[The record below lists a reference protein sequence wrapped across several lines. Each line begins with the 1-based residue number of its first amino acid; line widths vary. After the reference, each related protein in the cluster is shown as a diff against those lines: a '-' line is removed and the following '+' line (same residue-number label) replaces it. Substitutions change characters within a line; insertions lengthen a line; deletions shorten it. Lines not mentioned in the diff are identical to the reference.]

1 MGGPRFRHES
11 LSGVVV
17 GEEVCLDPMESRHGV
32 QVLRLGRGEEVEL
45 LDGRGRRSQARVL
58 VADRRALRV
67 VVEAVIEERRS
78 PRVVLMPA
86 LLKGKAFDF
95 LVQKATELGVA
106 EVAPV
111 ITARTVVRWQEGQG
125 KSWEEN
131 VQRTAWEACKQCGNP
146 WLPRWTTPRSLAE
159 VLAGSG
165 EGLRMAAMLG
175 DGPRLPG
182 EILDEMGGPV
192 SGVTVMIGPEGD
204 FTPAEADG
212 IREWGALAMT
222 LGPRV
227 LRAET
232 AALAALAVVQ
242 HELVRRGWG

>member
-1 MGGPRFRHES
+1 MGGPRFRH
-11 LSGVVV
+11 LAAVAV
-17 GEEVCLDPMESRHGV
+17 GMEECLEPMESRHGV

-45 LDGRGRRSQARVL
+45 LDGRGTRSLARV
-58 VADRRALRV
+58 VEADRRRLRV

-95 LVQKATELGVA
+95 VVQKATELGVT
-106 EVAPV
+106 EVAPLM
-111 ITARTVVRWQEGQG
+111 TARTVVRWQEGQRA
-125 KSWEEN
+125 SWEEN

-146 WLPRWTTPRSLAE
+146 WLPRLTAPRPIEE
-159 VLAGSG
+159 VLAGAG

-175 DGPRLPG
+175 EGPRLPG
-182 EILDEMGGPV
+182 DILDAISGPV
-192 SGVTVMIGPEGD
+192 TGVTVMIGPEGD
-204 FTPAEADG
+204 FTSEEAEG
-212 IREWGALAMT
+212 IRAWGAQAMT
-222 LGPRV
+222 LGSRV

>member
-1 MGGPRFRHES
+1 
-11 LSGVVV
+11 
-17 GEEVCLDPMESRHGV
+17 MESRHGV
-32 QVLRLGRGEEVEL
+32 QVLRLGRGEELEL
-45 LDGRGRRSQARVL
+45 LDGRGTRSQARVL

-67 VVEAVIEERRS
+67 VVEAVMEERRS

-111 ITARTVVRWQEGQG
+111 ITARTVVRWQEGQRG
-125 KSWEEN
+125 SWEES

-146 WLPRWTTPRSLAE
+146 WLPRWTAPRPLAE
-159 VLAGSG
+159 VLAGPG

-182 EILDEMGGPV
+182 DILDEVSGPV
-192 SGVTVMIGPEGD
+192 TGVTVMIGPEGD
-204 FTPAEADG
+204 FTLAEADG
-212 IREWGALAMT
+212 IRDWGALALT